1 LNVFLVSC
9 YNFDVAMPA
18 GAARSPRRTS
28 RAFLDDATA
37 FPTPL
42 IDATGVIGC
51 KPDWIS
57 MVALQ
62 WQFSL
67 DARRPTARLAGEG
80 NNNERV
86 QRRYAREEHSRPLRL
101 TGLSPCILNRR
112 HCNKVSNSS
121 IVFESGQI
129 GGDRI
134 RNVLIHDTPDS
145 PTLRLPIQTRAR

>member
-1 LNVFLVSC
+1 MLHSIRGLDRTQLCSC
-9 YNFDVAMPA
+9 YNFDAAMPA
-18 GAARSPRRTS
+18 GDARPRRRTS

-57 MVALQ
+57 MVDVQ
-62 WQFSL
+62 QQFSL
-67 DARRPTARLAGEG
+67 DARRPTARLAEEG

-86 QRRYAREEHSRPLRL
+86 QRRCARERHSRPLRL

-112 HCNKVSNSS
+112 HCYQVSNTDLIRLTSEDAGGVS
-121 IVFESGQI
+121 QRRWKRSGVMQK
-129 GGDRI
+129 GY
-134 RNVLIHDTPDS
+134 
-145 PTLRLPIQTRAR
+145 